1 MNRRDFIAGS
11 IASAGQHQLL
21 YSMSVPSTG
30 GPETAPVGPPQNLL
44 STTFSEA
51 FLESK
56 LIARENWR
64 PYPQWNERGPWEA
77 VPADIVGAFVEK
89 AENDQKLGWKAF
101 LATTFMEFKWNGN
114 RTRYEADTFGRRAK
128 LLHLV
133 LAECMEGKGRF
144 MDDIMNGVWLICE
157 ESFWGVPAHLGM
169 QRAGIGLPDVTE
181 PIIELFGAAT
191 AQLMAWTKY
200 LVGEQLDRI
209 SPLIGKRITLETE
222 RRILKPA
229 RDRNDFSW
237 MGLDGKHGRLNNWNP
252 WINSNLMVANL
263 ILEEDPKL
271 RVLETT
277 RILKSLDQ
285 YLNQYWPDA
294 GEEEGPG
301 YFGVSPMCYFEAASM
316 IDEATGNSTNV
327 LSTPYINA
335 MGRYILAAHIAGND
349 YINYG
354 DAPVHANPDGD
365 LLYRF
370 GKAVHDPQ
378 LEEFGAYCAAARGW
392 SSSGV
397 NLVDQLNA
405 EIVSMSRA
413 LPAVLQA
420 TKIRNAKR
428 DDVLLRD
435 SHYPDLGLVTAR
447 VKAGSA
453 EGMYFADLAAN
464 NGRSHSHNDT
474 GSYIIYLDGKPVA
487 IDVGVQAYSRKTFSA
502 ERYTIWTM
510 QSAYH
515 NLPTVGGVMQH
526 NGAQYHA
533 TDRKYSSND
542 QRATYSFD
550 IAAAY
555 PASAGVK
562 SWVRTI
568 TLDRVHDVIVI
579 EEDFELER
587 AVPVS
592 LSVMTQRQATVNPA
606 GTILLKLPAGG
617 EGRACLLKYDVAQIN
632 PDLETIT
639 LSDPGLVK
647 SWGDLIYRILLNS
660 KEPVA
665 KGNWSYQFSPSRVSL

>member
-1 MNRRDFIAGS
+1 MTRREFIAGS
-11 IASAGQHQLL
+11 VALAGQHRLL
-21 YSMSVPSTG
+21 HSMSVPSAG
-30 GPETAPVGPPQNLL
+30 GPKTPSVTPPQNLL
-44 STTFSEA
+44 STIFSES

-56 LIARENWR
+56 LIARENWH
-64 PYPQWNERGPWEA
+64 PYPNWGERGPWEA

-89 AENDQKLGWKAF
+89 AEEDQRLGWKAF
-101 LATTFMEFKWNGN
+101 LATTFMEFKRNGN
-114 RTRYEADTFGRRAK
+114 RTQYEADTFGRRAK
-128 LLHLV
+128 VLHLV

-237 MGLDGKHGRLNNWNP
+237 MGLDGKHRRLNNWNP

-263 ILEEDPKL
+263 ILEEDPRL
-271 RVLETT
+271 RVDETT

-301 YFGVSPMCYFEAASM
+301 YFGVSPMCYFEAVSM

-327 LSTPYINA
+327 LSTPFINA

-349 YINYG
+349 YLNYG
-354 DAPVHANPDGD
+354 DAPVHAVPDGD

-397 NLVDQLNA
+397 NLTDQLNA
-405 EIVSMSRA
+405 EIVSLSRA

-420 TKIRNAKR
+420 SQIRNAKR

-435 SHYPDLGLVTAR
+435 SHYPDLGLVMAR

-502 ERYTIWTM
+502 ERYSIWTM

-526 NGAQYHA
+526 NGAQYRA
-533 TDRKYSSND
+533 IDRKYSSDD

-562 SWVRTI
+562 SWVRTVS
-568 TLDRVHDVIVI
+568 LDRVHDVIAI
-579 EEDFELER
+579 EENFELER

-592 LSVMTQRQATVNPA
+592 LSVMTQRTATVDPA

-617 EGRACLLKYDVAQIN
+617 EGRPCSLKYDVAQIN
-632 PDLETIT
+632 PKIEAIT

-647 SWGDLIYRILLNS
+647 SWGDQIYRILLSS

-665 KGNWSYQFSPSRVSL
+665 KGTWSYEFNPSRNI